1 MTPELLAVSA
11 LLRSM
16 ERRDFAGASR
26 LVMMRETLDGLAAVA
41 EPVLRAERWREMVT
55 AWHAEREAE
64 RRRVL
69 ERDVRE
75 IVTVLA
81 RLLGESGD
89 PSYVPLPDPYPAQWP
104 AERKAA

>member
-41 EPVLRAERWREMVT
+41 GPVLRAER
-55 AWHAEREAE
+55 ERELAAA
-64 RRRVL
+64 RDARQRKRL
-69 ERDVRE
+69 EDDVRE
-75 IVTVLA
+75 LVGVLA
-81 RLLGESGD
+81 GLLGESGD
-89 PSYVPLPDPYPAQWP
+89 PSYAPLPDAASAEWP
-104 AERKAA
+104 VVREAA